1 MRGKSFANYSNGM
14 VAMRPDRSGTL
25 GRGND
30 GTASDLRRIVRINEE
45 IKTIVATAFRINLM
59 ALNAIFLAKRA
70 GQAALG
76 FGVLSNELRG
86 FAVALGDNMN
96 ELRRMTFSSVVAV
109 TAMVKRARLE
119 RILECTDRQS
129 DGKAQALLA
138 TRNTPATNRRGCDAD
153 DMKTIQRELQQ
164 RLDDTARL
172 IELGA
177 ILARSAKIEAAYGGT
192 FSAPLTQVSTEFDS
206 IIGLT
211 LRSIDSLRK
220 QHLTRKEI

>member
-14 VAMRPDRSGTL
+14 VAMRTDRSGTL

-138 TRNTPATNRRGCDAD
+138 TRRRGCDAD
-153 DMKTIQRELQQ
+153 DMKRIQRELQQ

-220 QHLTRKEI
+220 QHLTRKET